1 MRKYA
6 GASLIVL
13 GITLSALGID
23 SGDSINSRMDRL
35 FTRGS
40 MDLPLLIGGIL
51 SVMVGLSLTSYRKSR
66 A

>member
-13 GITLSALGID
+13 GILLSALGID
-23 SGDSINSRMDRL
+23 SGEAISSRMGRL
-35 FTRGS
+35 HSGGS
-40 MDLPLLIGGIL
+40 MDWPLLIAGAL
-51 SVMVGLSLTSYRKSR
+51 SVMVGLSLISYRKSR

>member
-13 GITLSALGID
+13 GILLSAWGLD
-23 SGDSINSRMDRL
+23 SGEPINSRMGRL
-35 FTRGS
+35 CTGRS
-40 MDLPLLIGGIL
+40 MDWRLLIGGIL
-51 SVMVGLSLTSYRKSR
+51 SVTVGLSLTSYWKTR